1 MFSLQISRSFLHPVH
16 IQFIISKQR
25 IQTFHRHGEL
35 CPVDPV
41 FIGLAA
47 VASAGMP
54 VIRHL
59 FGLLYP
65 DILRKSLVQ
74 RIRNF
79 LRRHPA
85 GRVKHSDIPQCM
97 HTGICP
103 AGTDDLNR
111 LPQQIG
117 QTPVQFAFDGD
128 PVILD
133 LPAVIIRT
141 VVGHGQADTLCCFF
155 QLCSLF
161 RFHCVSPAFS
171 LIICSLSYVF
181 CPVFSRPF
189 SISPAATATTA
200 FYGRN
205 DRRPTTMLI
214 TIYAAI
220 QP

>member
-47 VASAGMP
+47 VAFPGMP
-54 VIRHL
+54 VIFHL
-59 FGLLYP
+59 FRLLDT
-65 DILRKSLVQ
+65 DILGKSLVQ
-74 RIRNF
+74 CVRDF
-79 LRRHPA
+79 LCRHPA
-85 GRVKHSDIPQCM
+85 GSIEYCNVPQRM
-97 HTGICP
+97 HPGVRP
-103 AGTDDLNR
+103 AGANDLDRFSQQIRQTAVQLTLNR
-111 LPQQIG
+111 N
-117 QTPVQFAFDGD
+117 T
-128 PVILD
+128 VILD
-133 LPAVIIRT
+133 LPAMIIRS
-141 VVGHGQADTLCCFF
+141 VISHGQADTFCCFF

-161 RFHCVSPAFS
+161 RLHCVSPAFS

-205 DRRPTTMLI
+205 DRRPTTTLT
-214 TIYAAI
+214 TI
-220 QP
+220 

>member
-1 MFSLQISRSFLHPVH
+1 MFSLQISRRFLHPVH

-47 VASAGMP
+47 VASARMP

-65 DILRKSLVQ
+65 DVLRKSLVQ
-74 RIRNF
+74 RIRYF

-85 GRVKHSDIPQCM
+85 GRVKHSDIPQCV
-97 HTGICP
+97 HPGICP
-103 AGTDDLNR
+103 AGTDDLDR
-111 LPQQIG
+111 FSQQIR
-117 QTPVQFAFDGD
+117 QTAVQLTLNRNT
-128 PVILD
+128 VILD
-133 LPAVIIRT
+133 LPAMIIRS
-141 VVGHGQADTLCCFF
+141 VISHGQADTFCCFF

-205 DRRPTTMLI
+205 DRRPTTMLT
-214 TIYAAI
+214 TI
-220 QP
+220 

>member
-16 IQFIISKQR
+16 IQFIISKKR

-47 VASAGMP
+47 VTSAGMP
-54 VIRHL
+54 VLWHL

-85 GRVKHSDIPQCM
+85 GSVKHSDIPQCM
-97 HTGICP
+97 YSGICP
-103 AGTDDLNR
+103 AGTDDLDR
-111 LPQQIG
+111 LLQQIG
-117 QTPVQFAFDGD
+117 QAPVQFAFDGD

-141 VVGHGQADTLCCFF
+141 VVCHGKAHTLFF
-155 QLCSLF
+155 FF
-161 RFHCVSPAFS
+161 RQ
-171 LIICSLSYVF
+171 
-181 CPVFSRPF
+181 R
-189 SISPAATATTA
+189 
-200 FYGRN
+200 
-205 DRRPTTMLI
+205 
-214 TIYAAI
+214 
-220 QP
+220 